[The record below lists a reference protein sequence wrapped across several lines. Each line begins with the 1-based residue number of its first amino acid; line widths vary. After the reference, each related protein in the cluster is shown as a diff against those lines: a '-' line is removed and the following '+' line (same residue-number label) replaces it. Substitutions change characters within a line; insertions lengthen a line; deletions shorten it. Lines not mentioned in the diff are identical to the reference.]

1 MTILIMNKTIP
12 SKEELTKE
20 AEKYAEADSS
30 IAYIKGVRR
39 GINLCLAFV
48 QDSFRNKIERLIK

>member
-1 MTILIMNKTIP
+1 MSGLVMNRTIP
-12 SKEELTKE
+12 SKEDLTKE

-39 GINLCLAFV
+39 GIKLCLAFV
-48 QDSFRNKIERLIK
+48 QDSFRSKIEKLIK

>member
-1 MTILIMNKTIP
+1 MISTMNRTIP

-20 AEKYAEADSS
+20 AEKYAKADSS

-48 QDSFRNKIERLIK
+48 QDSFRTKIEKLIK